1 MFDRQHIHVVWG
13 GTLPGNE
20 IWSNS
25 LRMATAQMGDNIPNP
40 LTWQELEDWLHGKL
54 KTDIQ
59 NWHTSSGS
67 HIHMGAVLTYA
78 KANYIKTD
86 GHYLD
91 VNTHEHV
98 YNPPPVGN
106 YSGNQPPNQVSLA
119 ISLVTGLQRGY
130 AHRGRFYSPL
140 PSFTVQPDGRI
151 SQGNAD
157 EVAAAASV
165 FLTAL
170 NDQPG
175 WDVGPKDHKVLVMS
189 SRGAGASNPVSGV
202 EVGRVLDT
210 QRRRRQEL
218 VETYS
223 AASVSA

>member
-1 MFDRQHIHVVWG
+1 MFDRQHIQVVWG
-13 GTLPGNE
+13 GTLPGGE

-25 LRMATAQMGDNIPNP
+25 LRMASSQLGDDISFP
-40 LTWQELEDWLHGKL
+40 LTWQELDDWLHGKL
-54 KTDIQ
+54 KDDIRS
-59 NWHTSSGS
+59 WHTGPGA
-67 HIHMGAVLTYA
+67 HIHMNAILTHA
-78 KANYIKTD
+78 KANYIKRD

-98 YNPPPVGN
+98 YNPVAAGN
-106 YSGNQPPNQVSLA
+106 YSDNQPPNQVSLA
-119 ISLVTGLQRGY
+119 VSLVTGLQRGY

-140 PSFTVQPDGRI
+140 PSFAIAADGRI

-157 EVAAAASV
+157 TVAAAGSS
-165 FLTAL
+165 FITAL

-175 WDVGPKDHKVLVMS
+175 WDVGPKDHKVVVMS
-189 SRGAGASNPVSGV
+189 SRGQGATNPVSGV

-218 VETYS
+218 TEAYS
-223 AASVSA
+223 ASGVSA